1 MLEAGLLLVFFY
13 GMLHAFGP
21 DHLTAI
27 ADFSIGRNR
36 RRVFKVALGFA
47 IGHGVSLYLFALLLQ
62 QFDLSEEL
70 LAWGD
75 IAAVSLLIVM
85 GAYLLY
91 LVISER
97 INLSKHSHDG
107 HEHIH
112 IWYGKSHRHD
122 SLSGQTHGG
131 SKKGWIAAA
140 TLGVLMGIGGAR
152 GMLVSLAALSQDSVS
167 PMMVLSFT
175 LGVAL
180 IFLVFGFVL
189 MLLNKKLMQ
198 SKAMLRGGY
207 AIMGVTSMGV
217 GSYMLLS

>member
-1 MLEAGLLLVFFY
+1 MLETGLLIVFFY

-36 RRVFKVALGFA
+36 SRVFKVALGFA

-62 QFDLSEEL
+62 QFNLSEDL

-75 IAAVSLLIVM
+75 IAGVSLLILM

-91 LVISER
+91 LVIADR
-97 INLSKHSHDG
+97 IHLGKHSHDG

-112 IWYGKSHRHD
+112 VWYGKSHSHAE
-122 SLSGQTHGG
+122 SQTTDVT
-131 SKKGWIAAA
+131 KKGWAMAA

-152 GMLVSLAALSQDSVS
+152 GMLVSLAALSEQAVT
-167 PMMVLSFT
+167 PMMIVSFT
-175 LGVAL
+175 LGVAI
-180 IFLVFGFVL
+180 IFVVFGFAL
-189 MLLNKKLMQ
+189 MLVNQQLMQ
-198 SKAMLRGGY
+198 SQKMLRGGY
-207 AIMGVTSMGV
+207 SVMGLTSIGV
-217 GSYMLLS
+217 GSFLLLS

>member
-1 MLEAGLLLVFFY
+1 MLEAGFVIVFFY

-27 ADFSIGRNR
+27 ADFSIGRER
-36 RRVFKVALGFA
+36 ARVFKVALGFA

-62 QFDLSEEL
+62 QFNLSEAL

-91 LVISER
+91 LVAADR
-97 INLSKHSHDG
+97 IHVGQHAHNG

-112 IWYGKSHRHD
+112 VWYGKSHEHARQ
-122 SLSGQTHGG
+122 SGATT
-131 SKKGWIAAA
+131 KKGWIAAA

-152 GMLVSLAALSQDSVS
+152 GMLVSLAALSEQAVT
-167 PMMVLSFT
+167 PMMIVSFT
-175 LGVAL
+175 LGVAI
-180 IFLVFGFVL
+180 IFVVFGFAL
-189 MLLNKKLMQ
+189 MLVNKRLMQ
-198 SKAMLRGGY
+198 SQKLLRGGY
-207 AIMGVTSMGV
+207 AVMGATSMGV
-217 GSYMLLS
+217 GSFLLLS